1 MNRGSVKASG
11 AQKGAPSPPVAYEA
25 AMHGLLTC
33 DWIFASRSPVKQPA
47 RRLFMAAVN
56 SRNARLAA
64 GLPSGST
71 LY

>member
-1 MNRGSVKASG
+1 
-11 AQKGAPSPPVAYEA
+11 
-25 AMHGLLTC
+25 MHGLLSC